1 MKSVKSFYQ
10 TWCKFTNSMSKVNLR
25 KEFEMKMVENLQG
38 TELQHESFDEKQIEN
53 MGFSRRPQ
61 KPWRC

>member
-1 MKSVKSFYQ
+1 
-10 TWCKFTNSMSKVNLR
+10 
-25 KEFEMKMVENLQG
+25 LQR

>member
-1 MKSVKSFYQ
+1 
-10 TWCKFTNSMSKVNLR
+10 MSKVNLR

-61 KPWRC
+61 KP